1 MSATP
6 ERIRAG
12 FDPKGRWWSES
23 KDEGDFYE
31 SAEYVRADIHAEL
44 EQAVDEIDA
53 AQTILEAGGS
63 YAAFHVA
70 VRDAVLRARQGVQHE

>member
-6 ERIRAG
+6 ERTPLSERLVPDPNFKIIRQYRFG
-12 FDPKGRWWSES
+12 EPER
-23 KDEGDFYE
+23 
-31 SAEYVRADIHAEL
+31 AELAEL